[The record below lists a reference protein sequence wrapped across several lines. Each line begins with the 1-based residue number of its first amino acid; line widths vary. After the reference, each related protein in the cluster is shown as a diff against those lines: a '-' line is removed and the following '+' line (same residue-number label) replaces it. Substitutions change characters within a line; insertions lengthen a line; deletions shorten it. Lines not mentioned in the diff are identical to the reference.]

1 MPPKKK
7 SFNEVCN
14 NFTEA
19 CSDLSDKM
27 EAGDPTTDLLNLLR
41 ATTEGNQGLNE
52 SDITAVKVIKLLL
65 PAVSVISSRMVN
77 MTSEAQNVKIDKLTA
92 SVRLNRYAIDDQNQY
107 SRRENIRIFGIP
119 ENEGENLIDII
130 KDLCKAMKVTVK
142 DSDIVICHR
151 IGSKGQGPSSKPR
164 IIMLRSSRDLKV
176 NMFTNK
182 KLLKDNPVYKSIFI
196 NEDLTSMR
204 FKLFQ
209 FVKKIETVKS
219 VFTRDGKIH
228 CLTKNNSKFVIE
240 SPDDLF
246 KIGVDHVDYSLFG
259 MGDLDYVCDEGRD
272 GIPCINDGNSVENA
286 SVSFYNNV
294 KSDIN
299 SVIKILSLNVCG
311 IKSKLKAPDLEE
323 LCANYD
329 VLCFCESKLDQYD
342 DIEIENFK
350 ALPPLNRSNA
360 KCKSGGIIVFVREN
374 IYENV
379 KVLHS
384 SCENV
389 LWFAVNDVLYKNV
402 LFGSVYIP
410 PENSNYSKIDIFDV
424 IEADL
429 IRHTAE
435 KDYNVCLLGD
445 FNARTGIKSD
455 FTLLDGYV
463 CNSVQLEDIVDV
475 VNLENFDVKTSRYNF
490 DKNVNNYGNR
500 LLQLCKNFEILI
512 ANGRLGTDK
521 EKGALTCKN
530 CSTVDYCIL
539 SPNLFSFV
547 SDFHILPFDHMISD
561 VHNALHI
568 ELLCN
573 PIVTCDIENF
583 DKNNIVK
590 PKWDNNNCQLFNDA
604 LNADNINDLYE
615 RLDSLDVTSVTKDMI
630 NDFVVEC
637 NDIII
642 HAATDSNMLKEINVS
657 EKKCRKKPKCKVNK
671 PWFKADCKRKR
682 SDYHKAKCY
691 NWRVKTVD
699 SMNNL
704 VRCSKNYKKVLNC
717 QYNEYR
723 RNFVKKLRNL
733 SLNDPKSYWTLLNRS
748 GNCNGKNKVLEKVS
762 NECFFEHF
770 KKLSNA
776 QEDNDCDFV
785 DVDRNTVTNLNIN
798 VNAVITE
805 KEVENAIKNLKN
817 NKSC

>member
-1 MPPKKK
+1 
-7 SFNEVCN
+7 
-14 NFTEA
+14 
-19 CSDLSDKM
+19 M

-164 IIMLRSSRDLKV
+164 IIMLRSSRDLKYRHGRPIAKAQKCSEIIQISV
-176 NMFTNK
+176 N
-182 KLLKDNPVYKSIFI
+182 S
-196 NEDLTSMR
+196 S
-204 FKLFQ
+204 
-209 FVKKIETVKS
+209 
-219 VFTRDGKIH
+219 
-228 CLTKNNSKFVIE
+228 
-240 SPDDLF
+240 
-246 KIGVDHVDYSLFG
+246 
-259 MGDLDYVCDEGRD
+259 VCDEGRD

-762 NECFFEHF
+762 NECFF
-770 KKLSNA
+770 
-776 QEDNDCDFV
+776 
-785 DVDRNTVTNLNIN
+785 
-798 VNAVITE
+798 
-805 KEVENAIKNLKN
+805 
-817 NKSC
+817 

>member
-1 MPPKKK
+1 M
-7 SFNEVCN
+7 
-14 NFTEA
+14 
-19 CSDLSDKM
+19 
-27 EAGDPTTDLLNLLR
+27 
-41 ATTEGNQGLNE
+41 
-52 SDITAVKVIKLLL
+52 
-65 PAVSVISSRMVN
+65 
-77 MTSEAQNVKIDKLTA
+77 
-92 SVRLNRYAIDDQNQY
+92 
-107 SRRENIRIFGIP
+107 
-119 ENEGENLIDII
+119 
-130 KDLCKAMKVTVK
+130 
-142 DSDIVICHR
+142 
-151 IGSKGQGPSSKPR
+151 
-164 IIMLRSSRDLKV
+164 
-176 NMFTNK
+176 
-182 KLLKDNPVYKSIFI
+182 
-196 NEDLTSMR
+196 
-204 FKLFQ
+204 
-209 FVKKIETVKS
+209 
-219 VFTRDGKIH
+219 
-228 CLTKNNSKFVIE
+228 
-240 SPDDLF
+240 
-246 KIGVDHVDYSLFG
+246 
-259 MGDLDYVCDEGRD
+259 
-272 GIPCINDGNSVENA
+272 
-286 SVSFYNNV
+286 
-294 KSDIN
+294 
-299 SVIKILSLNVCG
+299 
-311 IKSKLKAPDLEE
+311 
-323 LCANYD
+323 
-329 VLCFCESKLDQYD
+329 
-342 DIEIENFK
+342 
-350 ALPPLNRSNA
+350 
-360 KCKSGGIIVFVREN
+360 
-374 IYENV
+374 
-379 KVLHS
+379 
-384 SCENV
+384 
-389 LWFAVNDVLYKNV
+389 
-402 LFGSVYIP
+402 
-410 PENSNYSKIDIFDV
+410 
-424 IEADL
+424 
-429 IRHTAE
+429 
-435 KDYNVCLLGD
+435 
-445 FNARTGIKSD
+445 
-455 FTLLDGYV
+455 
-463 CNSVQLEDIVDV
+463 
-475 VNLENFDVKTSRYNF
+475 
-490 DKNVNNYGNR
+490 
-500 LLQLCKNFEILI
+500 
-512 ANGRLGTDK
+512 
-521 EKGALTCKN
+521 
-530 CSTVDYCIL
+530 
-539 SPNLFSFV
+539 FSFV

-817 NKSC
+817 NKSCGTDLILNEYLKYSSHKMLPIFVKLFNIIFEAGIVPDLWSIGVICPIYKNKGDVTNPDNYRGITILSCYGKLFTAVLNNRLNVYLENMNVLCEEQAGFRKNYGTYDHIFNLKCLIDLYLHKNKPLYCAFIDYRKAFDSINRTALWNKLLQNCIDGKMFNIVHAMYENAKSCVRQGSQMSDYFQSNVGVRQGENLSPVLFSLFLNDLVQFVSNAYDGLSDVCNAVHTALDTDEISVYLRLYLLLYADDTVILAESKAELQAALNSMYLYCKTWKLEINATKTKVVVFRKRKSPDKPVFTLNGEVLNIVDDFAYLGIIFMYNGSFKNNQNKLLEQGRKAMYSMLRKCRSLGLPIDLQLQMFDTMVAPILLYGCEVWGYSNNNTVESLFLQFYKIILNVKKSTPNCIIYGELGRYPIDVFIKSRMIGLWKRFMCSKQDKISSILYKLLYTMHNRNMYHSEWIRCVENTLNECGCSEYWLTQNVSKSVNLAKIVKQRLCDQFKQKWCATVYESPKCLNYRIF